1 MQSDSVLTLP
11 WWLVVGILSGV
22 GIGVV
27 VAVLFAVGA
36 RFFPAE
42 TPNVSETGESRKR
55 AEIRRYLEAIDEEFF
70 EDYGFD
76 GQPVAFYLPD
86 RDVAIT
92 FDARAYFRIGATD
105 TEAVLVEHEMPG
117 VHLGRR
123 LPFETP
129 DLAPDEDIESR
140 VAAAFAV
147 LGVPTDAS
155 EAEITAAYRE
165 KVKRV
170 HPDQGGDR
178 EAFRRVREAY
188 STARAHADERTA
200 SVSA

>member
-1 MQSDSVLTLP
+1 MLP
-11 WWLVVGILSGV
+11 WWLVVGVLLGV
-22 GIGVV
+22 AIGMV
-27 VAVLFAVGA
+27 VAGIFAVGA

-55 AEIRRYLEAIDEEFF
+55 AEIRRYLQAIDEEFT
-70 EDYGFD
+70 EDYEFD
-76 GQPVAFYLPD
+76 GQPVAFYLPEHN
-86 RDVAIT
+86 VAIT
-92 FDARAYFRIGATD
+92 FDARVYFRIGATA
-105 TEAVLVEHEMPG
+105 TETVLVEHEMPG

-129 DLAPDEDIESR
+129 DFAPEEDVESG

-147 LGVPTDAS
+147 LGIPTDAS
-155 EAEITAAYRE
+155 EAEIKTAYRE

-170 HPDQGGDR
+170 HPDQGGDQ

-188 STARAHADERTA
+188 STARAHASDRAEAT
-200 SVSA
+200 SVSPSS